1 MSSAVLLFRD
11 PPARPLAEAIHQRK
25 NELGASYQYEQE
37 ELSSDPH
44 MLVLPKFRGSKYLE
58 AGHDKNRTYQLRK
71 ASSLVPNH
79 ETACSVSAITKGGYV
94 GPNGSARYPEPAVK
108 HKFTKAT
115 DKNNMTKPLTLD
127 KIRQN
132 AQPADIIDGVENQ
145 ASQIT
150 VLAGRRKKVA
160 GKSREAS
167 VLARK
172 DASVL
177 RPREDF
183 ESTGGLYAAG
193 QRRVKAVGE
202 MAKAEKKREAEKVLK
217 SSGAMGVYSNLLSG
231 G

>member
-1 MSSAVLLFRD
+1 MSSHLLLFRD
-11 PPARPLAEAIHQRK
+11 PPARPLAQAIHQRK

-44 MLVLPKFRGSKYLE
+44 MLVLPKYVGSKYLE
-58 AGHDKNRTYQLRK
+58 AGYDKNRTYQLRK

-94 GPNGSARYPEPAVK
+94 GPNGNARYPEPAIKPRFKPRV
-108 HKFTKAT
+108 
-115 DKNNMTKPLTLD
+115 DKNNMTKPLSLD
-127 KIRQN
+127 KIREH
-132 AQPADIIDGVENQ
+132 AQPGDIIDGVEDQ
-145 ASQIT
+145 KSQIT
-150 VLAGRRKKVA
+150 VLAGRRKKVV
-160 GKSREAS
+160 GKSREAF

-172 DASVL
+172 DASAL

-193 QRRVKAVGE
+193 QRRVAAISS
-202 MAKAEKKREAEKVLK
+202 MARAEEKREADKIRK
-217 SSGAMGVYSNLLSG
+217 TAGAMGVYSNLLSG

>member
-1 MSSAVLLFRD
+1 MSSHLLLFRD
-11 PPARPLAEAIHQRK
+11 PPARPLAQAIHQRH

-44 MLVLPKFRGSKYLE
+44 MLVLPKYVGSKYLE

-79 ETACSVSAITKGGYV
+79 ETAKSVSAITKGGYV
-94 GPNGSARYPEPAVK
+94 GPNGNARYPEPAIK
-108 HKFTKAT
+108 PRFKPHT
-115 DKNNMTKPLTLD
+115 DKTNMTKPLTLD
-127 KIRQN
+127 AIRKH
-132 AQPADIIDGVENQ
+132 AQPGDIIDGVEDQ
-145 ASQIT
+145 PSQIT
-150 VLAGRRKKVA
+150 VLAGRRKKVT
-160 GKSREAS
+160 GKSREAF

-172 DASVL
+172 DASAL

-202 MAKAEKKREAEKVLK
+202 MKKAEKKREAEKVLK
-217 SSGAMGVYSNLLSG
+217 TAGAMGVYSNLLSG
-231 G
+231 S